1 MIKLWWG
8 LYDWLCTV
16 IKNNNMLVDGGKNK
30 DCTAIEKLRFLID
43 NVLFVNK
50 KPGPARR
57 VSGCGP
63 AAVDHLGKQQSW
75 TSPDCCSP
83 PNTLPKINTG
93 IPSTPR
99 MAHETC
105 VTKAVVAPRCEAEP
119 RPKKPPHQTNK
130 TKQPSSQTHLQP
142 FSLSASPGRWEER
155 SHSRWSTVQE
165 VR

>member
-1 MIKLWWG
+1 MIFSICMLHLRFSVKYFSYFFALDAHDEPKTLIKLWWG

-30 DCTAIEKLRFLID
+30 ECTAIEKLRFLID

-83 PNTLPKINTG
+83 PP
-93 IPSTPR
+93 
-99 MAHETC
+99 
-105 VTKAVVAPRCEAEP
+105 
-119 RPKKPPHQTNK
+119 
-130 TKQPSSQTHLQP
+130 THC
-142 FSLSASPGRWEER
+142 RK
-155 SHSRWSTVQE
+155 
-165 VR
+165 